1 MAEEVKGAHHCAKSD
16 ASKKDSDCK
25 CFFAK
30 NKYAGYGTVGAICLI
45 IGLLIGSF
53 FLGGPSAGLGVS
65 TVPESGLD
73 KTIATYNYN
82 GKHNITIRELM
93 EAYST
98 VDMFKTTDPEGNEVY
113 RVPSS
118 DSVIS
123 YVRTRVIDNLADSK
137 GIKISDEELAEAIK
151 NTYNVEGDENIDAL
165 AKQFGVDTPKFKTLM
180 TQQLKG
186 EKLIKSYMGDEKDI
200 PAAPEQPKTPEK
212 DAEKTPTEE
221 YAQYIINLVGSAWD
235 GAAGK
240 WADDESPYAKTL
252 VGDMA
257 FDGQKAT
264 FSQASVVFS
273 IASQTHQE
281 AVAKSQMAAFEEIN
295 KAMNSTSVTILTIG
309 Q

>member
-16 ASKKDSDCK
+16 ASKKDSGCK

-45 IGLLIGSF
+45 IGLLIGTF
-53 FLGGPSAGLGVS
+53 FLGGPSSGLGVS

-73 KTIATYNYN
+73 QTIATYKYN

-98 VDMFKTTDPEGNEVY
+98 VDMFKTTDAEGNEVY

-123 YVRTRVIDNLADSK
+123 YVRTQVLDKLADSK
-137 GIKISDEELAEAIK
+137 GISISDEELAEAIK
-151 NTYNVEGDENIDAL
+151 TTYNVEGDENIDAL
-165 AKQFGVDTPKFKTLM
+165 AKQFGVDTAKFKSLM
-180 TQQLKG
+180 SQQLKG
-186 EKLIKSYMGDEKDI
+186 EKLIKSYMGDEKDL
-200 PAAPEQPKTPEK
+200 PVAPEQPKAPAKE
-212 DAEKTPTEE
+212 AEKTATEE
-221 YAQYIINLVGSAWD
+221 YAQYILNVVGPAWD
-235 GAAGK
+235 AAAGK

-252 VGDMA
+252 TGEMA
-257 FDGQKAT
+257 FDGKKAT
-264 FSQASVVFS
+264 FSQASIVYS
-273 IASQTHQE
+273 IASQTYQE
-281 AVAKSQMAAFEEIN
+281 AVAKSQMKAFDEIN
-295 KAMNSTSVTILTIG
+295 KAMSSTSVTIRTIG